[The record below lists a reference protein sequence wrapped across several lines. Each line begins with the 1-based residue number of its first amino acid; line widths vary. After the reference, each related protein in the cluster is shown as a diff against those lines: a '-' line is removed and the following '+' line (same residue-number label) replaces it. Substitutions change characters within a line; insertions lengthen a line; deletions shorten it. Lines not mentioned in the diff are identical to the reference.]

1 MQPAPI
7 AHSGAVPWVYIVECR
22 DGSFYVGSTY
32 DLERR
37 ISEHNEGLGATY
49 TRRRRPVVLRW
60 SAHYERVED
69 AYAMEK
75 KLQSLGAS
83 QTSGADRRGRR
94 GSARSGFAQL
104 GGEARTAG
112 GLIAQRVS

>member
-1 MQPAPI
+1 MDRCWCSRRAI

-22 DGSFYVGSTY
+22 DGSLYVGSTY
-32 DLERR
+32 DLVRR

-60 SAHYERVED
+60 SAHDERVED

-75 KLQSLGAS
+75 KLQGWGRPKRQALIDGTVEELPGLAS
-83 QTSGADRRGRR
+83 RSWAARRARQAD
-94 GSARSGFAQL
+94 
-104 GGEARTAG
+104 
-112 GLIAQRVS
+112 

>member
-1 MQPAPI
+1 M
-7 AHSGAVPWVYIVECR
+7 PWVYIVECR
-22 DGSFYVGSTY
+22 DGSLYVGSTY

-37 ISEHNEGLGATY
+37 LSEHNEGLGATY

-75 KLQSLGAS
+75 KLQGWGRPKRQALIDGTVADLPGLAS
-83 QTSGADRRGRR
+83 RSWASRRARRAD
-94 GSARSGFAQL
+94 
-104 GGEARTAG
+104 
-112 GLIAQRVS
+112 

>member
-1 MQPAPI
+1 MQRAPI

-22 DGSFYVGSTY
+22 DGSLYVGSTH

-75 KLQSLGAS
+75 RIQGWGRAKRRALIDGAVDDLHRLAS
-83 QTSGADRRGRR
+83 RSWAARRVRQAD
-94 GSARSGFAQL
+94 
-104 GGEARTAG
+104 
-112 GLIAQRVS
+112 